1 MAAVTGQVEQTT
13 APLLESAQQ
22 LASRLSSLLARV
34 LDVESKLD
42 ALAASETKSTGE
54 GAQPISPCISSF
66 LDESHGRL
74 TALEQTLGRIHERLG
89 EA

>member
-22 LASRLSSLLARV
+22 LANRLSNVLARA

-42 ALAASETKSTGE
+42 APYASDTKSMGE
-54 GAQPISPCISSF
+54 GAQPPPPCISSF

-89 EA
+89 EI